1 MALQFTHGFPC
12 VNLYEST
19 QLNTQIR
26 IMLVDDHAVVRAGVR
41 RLLEQDARFLVVAEA
56 ESGERAYQ
64 QFGEFLPDITVMDLS
79 MPGMGGMEA
88 IARIVSRYPSAKLLV
103 LSMHE
108 NAAFASQA
116 IKAGAKGYLAKNG
129 LAEELVNALES
140 ISKGRTYINAS
151 ITQKITQQ
159 FGNTESNPLQQL
171 STREFEIFR
180 LLAEGTDSSLIASK
194 LNISTKTVAN
204 YQTSIK
210 QKLGINNSVE
220 LVRLAMRSGLID

>member
-1 MALQFTHGFPC
+1 MKS
-12 VNLYEST
+12 YEGVELT
-19 QLNTQIR
+19 MQIR

-41 RLLEQDARFLVVAEA
+41 RLLEQDARFLVVAETD
-56 ESGERAYQ
+56 SGERAYQ
-64 QFGEFLPDITVMDLS
+64 QFGEHLPDITVMDLS

-88 IARIVSRYPSAKLLV
+88 IGRITVRYPAAKILV

-129 LAEELVNALES
+129 LAEELVNALEN
-140 ISKGRTYINAS
+140 IATGKTYINAS
-151 ITQKITQQ
+151 ITQKIAQQ
-159 FGNTESNPLQQL
+159 FSNTESNPLQLL

-180 LLAEGTDSSLIASK
+180 MLAEGIDSNLIASK
-194 LNISTKTVAN
+194 LNISAKTVAN

-220 LVRLAMRSGLID
+220 LVRLAMKAGLIE